1 MKQKVTDMIRRV
13 SIPIFARLNPGD
25 FTVKHAFTGQ
35 RLYLHSFR
43 HKNYWFHGKNR
54 EKGSMELFRELV
66 HPGDIV
72 LDVGANIGYVSLYF
86 GTLVGDRGRV
96 YAFEPG
102 QNNLSYLARNV
113 AQARNI
119 TIIPNALG
127 ERAET
132 RPFHLENLTGQTNSF
147 LSEFKT
153 LEAAARSHFMTVE
166 TKSVPV
172 QVLRG
177 DDFVEKNGI
186 RPDFVKMDVEGFEYE
201 VLKGLEKTICESRPA
216 MMVELQVHY
225 EEIFEMLTSLGY
237 SVFRADRT
245 RVPDAT
251 GLYIGGPN
259 FFFIDAQDK
268 TRLTP
273 FAASRQ

>member
-1 MKQKVTDMIRRV
+1 MIRRV

-54 EKGSMELFRELV
+54 EKNTMELFRELV

-72 LDVGANIGYVSLYF
+72 LDAGANIGYVSLYF
-86 GTLVGDRGRV
+86 AMLVGDRGRV

-102 QNNLSYLARNV
+102 QNNLSYLARNA
-113 AQARNI
+113 AQAGNI
-119 TIIPNALG
+119 TIVPNALG
-127 ERAET
+127 EKAET
-132 RPFHLENLTGQTNSF
+132 RTLHLENLTGQTNSF
-147 LSEFKT
+147 LSEWR
-153 LEAAARSHFMTVE
+153 AARLTAGSHFMTVE

-177 DDFVEKNGI
+177 DDFLEKNGI
-186 RPDFVKMDVEGFEYE
+186 LPDFVKMDVEGFEYE
-201 VLKGLEKTICESRPA
+201 VLKGLEKTIRESRPA
-216 MMVELQVHY
+216 MMVELQIHH

-237 SVFRADRT
+237 SVFRADRSQ
-245 RVPDAT
+245 VPDAS

-259 FFFIDAQDK
+259 FFFIHSQDK
-268 TRLTP
+268 ARLAP
-273 FAASRQ
+273 FAASRL